1 MKLVILGKNKD
12 DKGTQLEQLAIKI
25 LRSQGYVD
33 IIPNMQVSGA
43 SELDVTAHK
52 SNQTGI
58 KDIRTPVICECKAHE
73 SPINMTDWLKFI
85 GKLTIERKKN
95 PNAIGLMIA
104 LSGANGS
111 VMGSYQ
117 TDFFNDSN
125 DTTIYKR

>member
-43 SELDVTAHK
+43 SELDVTAQK

-58 KDIRTPVICECKAHE
+58 KDISLNSAT
-73 SPINMTDWLKFI
+73 L
-85 GKLTIERKKN
+85 
-95 PNAIGLMIA
+95 
-104 LSGANGS
+104 
-111 VMGSYQ
+111 
-117 TDFFNDSN
+117 
-125 DTTIYKR
+125 

>member
-1 MKLVILGKNKD
+1 
-12 DKGTQLEQLAIKI
+12 
-25 LRSQGYVD
+25 
-33 IIPNMQVSGA
+33 
-43 SELDVTAHK
+43 
-52 SNQTGI
+52 
-58 KDIRTPVICECKAHE
+58 
-73 SPINMTDWLKFI
+73 MTDWLKFI

-125 DTTIYKR
+125 DSTIYKR